1 MLKGV
6 PEGTG
11 MNKPDINRSILR
23 MHSATIEAK
32 HPIKIIGLLPRGSVG
47 HVFDDNALDFLA
59 EKRPELDLWEL
70 AAVEVELSDLL
81 GRPVGVVLVSGLKG
95 REAEE
100 FPRIVEPV
108 SRNWTS

>member
-1 MLKGV
+1 
-6 PEGTG
+6 
-11 MNKPDINRSILR
+11 MNVPDINRSILR
-23 MHSATIEAK
+23 MDIATIEAK

-47 HVFDDNALDFLA
+47 HVFDDDALDFLA
-59 EKRPELDLWEL
+59 EKRPGLDLWEL
-70 AAVEVELSDLL
+70 AGVEMELTDLL

-108 SRNWTS
+108 